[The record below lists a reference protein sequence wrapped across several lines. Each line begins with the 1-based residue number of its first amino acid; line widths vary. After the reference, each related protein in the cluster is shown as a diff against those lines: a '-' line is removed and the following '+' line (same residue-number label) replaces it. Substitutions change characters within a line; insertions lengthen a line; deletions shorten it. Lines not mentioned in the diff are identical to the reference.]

1 MSYFNRNSFD
11 FMGLLTRISDLLVAS
26 VLFCFTCLPL
36 VTIGP
41 SLAALYH
48 TVVKVVR
55 RERGKV
61 FDTYFAAFRTNFRQ
75 GFLLWMICLGYLLL
89 GLADVYL
96 LQVFGYMYDANK
108 FFFVITWLY
117 LLPLV
122 LVFPWLFSYL
132 SRFNDPIGRILK
144 NAFILGLTNI
154 GRTLGCV
161 VFLAL
166 GVLIGYLFPAAIII
180 IPGPVCWLISK
191 RTEPIFKELT
201 QDQPKERGTDDWYNE

>member
-1 MSYFNRNSFD
+1 MSYENKKSFD

-26 VLFCFTCLPL
+26 VLFCVTCLPL

-55 RERGKV
+55 KERGKV
-61 FDTYFAAFRTNFRQ
+61 FATYFAAFRANFRQ
-75 GFLLWMICLGYLLL
+75 GFVLGLICLGYLLV

-96 LQVFGYMYDANK
+96 LQVFGYMYEANQ
-108 FFFVITWLY
+108 FFYVITWLY
-117 LLPLV
+117 LLPLA

-132 SRFNDPIGRILK
+132 SRFNDTVGRILK

-154 GRTLGCV
+154 GKTLVCV
-161 VFLAL
+161 VLIAL
-166 GVLIGYLFPAAIII
+166 GVLIGCLFPAAIVA
-180 IPGPVCWLISK
+180 IPGPVCFLVSK
-191 RTEPIFKELT
+191 RTEPAFKDLT
-201 QDQPKERGTDDWYNE
+201 QDQPAEAGADAWYNE

>member
-1 MSYFNRNSFD
+1 MPYVKNNSFD
-11 FMGLLTRISDLLVAS
+11 FMGILTRLSDLLVAS
-26 VLFCFTCLPL
+26 VLFCITCLPL

-55 RERGKV
+55 KERGKV
-61 FDTYFAAFRTNFRQ
+61 MATYFAAFRTNFRQ
-75 GFLLWMICLGYLLL
+75 GFLLGLICVGYLLI

-108 FFFVITWLY
+108 FFYVVTWLY
-117 LLPLV
+117 LLPLA

-132 SRFNDPIGRILK
+132 SRFNDTVGRILK

-154 GRTLGCV
+154 GKTLVCV
-161 VFLAL
+161 LIIAI
-166 GVLIGYLFPAAIII
+166 GVLIGCLFPAAIII
-180 IPGPVCWLISK
+180 IPGPVCWMISK
-191 RTEPIFKELT
+191 RTEPEFKNLT
-201 QDQPKERGTDDWYNE
+201 QDQPAESGMDAWYNE